1 MNTEELSNA
10 FDTLINAFNVKSEFG
25 EQNKF
30 VFDEYEKSLFLT
42 QSQEEIVIGLYSGR
56 YIGKSFEE
64 TEELRKYLKNLINSV
79 TLRESLDN
87 PNTFVLPDNV
97 LFITHESVRFNDC
110 DTECINGDSIEVI
123 PVKQDDVNRV
133 LKNPFKRPNKRKVLR
148 IDSGSNTVELISRY
162 KIDSYTVWYLARPT
176 PIILVDT
183 DEVSING
190 YTGINECKLDS
201 ILHMPILERAVE
213 LAIKSKSV
221 R

>member
-10 FDTLINAFNVKSEFG
+10 FDTYVNAFNVRSGFG
-25 EQNKF
+25 EQDRL

-42 QSQEEIVIGLYSGR
+42 QAQDEIVVGLYTGR

-64 TEELRKYLKNLINSV
+64 TEELRKYLKSLVNSV

-87 PNTFVLPDNV
+87 PDTFVLPDNV

-110 DTECINGDSIEVI
+110 DTGCINGDSIEVI
-123 PVKQDDVNRV
+123 PVKQDEINRV

-148 IDSGSNTVELISRY
+148 VDSGRNTVELISDY
-162 KIDSYTVWYLARPT
+162 KIDSYTVWYLSKPT

-183 DEVSING
+183 DEVSIDG

-201 ILHMPILERAVE
+201 ILHRPILERAVE
-213 LAIKSKSV
+213 LAVKSKSV